1 MAAAAHQRAVL
12 ELQEKY
18 ESDKNRREIE
28 LLNRQ
33 NALNSAELENQQL
46 RERVW
51 WLFAAVVAIA
61 LLVIGVYYQRLR
73 VKHGLLAQKN
83 RELSVRSSRD
93 PLTALYNRRYFQ
105 ELMRDASVPTER
117 RVARSPTLR
126 CTRCS

>member
-18 ESDKNRREIE
+18 ESDKKRREIE

-51 WLFAAVVAIA
+51 WLFAAIVAIA
-61 LLVIGVYYQRLR
+61 LFVFGVYYQRLR
-73 VKHGLLAQKN
+73 VNNGLL
-83 RELSVRSSRD
+83 RRR
-93 PLTALYNRRYFQ
+93 TA
-105 ELMRDASVPTER
+105 SC
-117 RVARSPTLR
+117 LR
-126 CTRCS
+126 AAAAIR